1 MGLVD
6 RLVEH
11 WMVQNSVHPV
21 NTIVREQQEAIVG
34 SWMCICFSHA
44 ATQQCELTMVLTPE
58 DKSSH
63 NHPHL
68 HTTSSTP

>member
-34 SWMCICFSHA
+34 FVSVFMRQPSNVNLQWY
-44 ATQQCELTMVLTPE
+44 
-58 DKSSH
+58 
-63 NHPHL
+63 
-68 HTTSSTP
+68 